1 MINTINIDKD
11 IMLYSIVDA
20 LGGGQINWRKRE
32 VSLLNDFLG
41 KRDWIIQEL
50 ITAFITNGRDVM
62 YRR

>member
-41 KRDWIIQEL
+41 KKEWIVQEL

>member
-41 KRDWIIQEL
+41 KKGLDNPRINYCLHNEWQRC
-50 ITAFITNGRDVM
+50 NV
-62 YRR
+62 